1 MGILKKDLR
10 KDFGDGVKASLKAI
24 DLNYEDIIKEK
35 KYLIVPFLNDIR
47 QYLSMAETR
56 VSEMVEVL
64 EDILKNT
71 ACEDRDTL
79 EGIKFFIEQNKDL
92 NKDLNMKRK
101 TKKTINSTF
110 KDVDKIVI
118 KGLKT
123 EYAGKIVKSF
133 PKYIQEKIKAGE
145 LDVEIDIELSKNKE
159 H

>member
-10 KDFGDGVKASLKAI
+10 KDFGDGVKASLEHI
-24 DLNYEDIIKEK
+24 DLNYKDIIKER
-35 KYLIVPFLNDIR
+35 KYLINTFLNDIYK
-47 QYLSMAETR
+47 YLFMAENR

-92 NKDLNMKRK
+92 NMKRK

-118 KGLKT
+118 KGLETT
-123 EYAGKIVKSF
+123 EYSGEIIKSF
-133 PKYIQEKIKAGE
+133 PKYIQEKIKTGE